1 MGLTTVVGMH
11 QTQELKQLEGNIE
24 DYTTCNYNSQI
35 EGREIMIQ
43 DGESRHHDLL
53 PPITMKS
60 AFTADPDLK
69 INNNPKSDNGDVTD
83 QS

>member
-1 MGLTTVVGMH
+1 MGLTAMVGMN

-24 DYTTCNYNSQI
+24 DYTTHNYNSQI

-43 DGESRHHDLL
+43 DEESKQNLL
-53 PPITMKS
+53 SPITMKS
-60 AFTADPDLK
+60 ALTVDPDLK
-69 INNNPKSDNGDVTD
+69 NPRSDNGDVTD